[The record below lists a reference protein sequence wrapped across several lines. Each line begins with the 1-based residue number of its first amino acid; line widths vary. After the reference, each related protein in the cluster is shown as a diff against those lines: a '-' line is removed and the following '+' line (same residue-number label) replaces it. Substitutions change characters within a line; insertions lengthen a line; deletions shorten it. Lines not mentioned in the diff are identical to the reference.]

1 MMKSSTVS
9 PAHLA
14 TFAVSP
20 SRPLRIALA
29 VAVAF
34 AVAPLH
40 AQDAKSI
47 VSAAVQRELAA
58 DREDHTAYQY
68 RDRDITP
75 DHDTLYYTVE
85 TPQGTLRKKLEDH
98 GHPLSAADRQA
109 DQQRIN
115 ILLADPAAQS
125 RARKDASHDDG
136 EAEQM
141 LRLLPQAFLW
151 TVTNESGD
159 IVTLDFKPDPN
170 FSPSGFESKVLSAMG
185 GQITV
190 DRSENRIRSIK
201 GTLLDDVTFFL
212 GIGGRLHRGGSFE
225 VQRREIVPGHWQM
238 TESKVHIGGR
248 ALFFKSIG
256 SQEDEFRSDFKP
268 SNAQT
273 LQQANEIL
281 NQIH

>member
-1 MMKSSTVS
+1 MMKSPNRS
-9 PAHLA
+9 PRRSVTSVVLSLLPRYC
-14 TFAVSP
+14 F
-20 SRPLRIALA
+20 LA
-29 VAVAF
+29 VAF
-34 AVAPLH
+34 TLPLH

-47 VSAAVQRELAA
+47 VSAAVQRELQA

-68 RDRDITP
+68 RDHDVTP
-75 DHDTLYYTVE
+75 EHDTLFYTVE

-98 GHPLSAADRQA
+98 NRPLSPPERDA

-115 ILLADPAAQS
+115 ALLADSAAQA
-125 RARKDASHDDG
+125 RARKDASHDDNQ
-136 EAEQM
+136 AETM
-141 LRLLPQAFLW
+141 LRLLPQAYLW
-151 TVTNESGD
+151 TVAGESNGV
-159 IVTLDFKPDPN
+159 ITLDFKPDPN
-170 FSPSGFESKVLSAMG
+170 FSPSSFEARVLSAMG

-190 DRSENRIRSIK
+190 DRKENRIRSIK

-212 GIGGRLHRGGSFE
+212 VIGGRLHKGGSFE

-238 TESKVHIGGR
+238 TESKVHIGGH

-268 SNAQT
+268 SSAQT

-281 NQIH
+281 NQIR